1 MVLFCRYQSVII
13 YRTYIF
19 LWCFLLKFYLKYLT
33 PPLSGLFC
41 KTDRL
46 STEKRST
53 GPFNIYLLFSN
64 PTRTIHKIEINSSAI
79 QSTWNW
85 YKTSLCHYF
94 LYKTDCKICFL
105 SKARN
110 TSPNKLSLS
119 SQAIN
124 LMQNKIFQFIHF
136 WHFHNYDTKLKH
148 LHNNEWNITLQLKC
162 LIENKDIY
170 SLENH
175 ST

>member
-1 MVLFCRYQSVII
+1 M
-13 YRTYIF
+13 
-19 LWCFLLKFYLKYLT
+19 
-33 PPLSGLFC
+33 GLFC

-46 STEKRST
+46 STEKRSA
-53 GPFNIYLLFSN
+53 GPFNICLLFSN

-110 TSPNKLSLS
+110 TSPNKLSMS

-148 LHNNEWNITLQLKC
+148 FHNNEWNITLQLKC